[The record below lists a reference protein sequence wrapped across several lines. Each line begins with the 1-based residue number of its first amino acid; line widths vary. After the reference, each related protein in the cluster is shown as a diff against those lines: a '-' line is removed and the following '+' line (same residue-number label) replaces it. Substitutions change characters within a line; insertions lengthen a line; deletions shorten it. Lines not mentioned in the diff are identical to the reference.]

1 MINPQYEKLAK
12 VLIRYS
18 TNLQAGE
25 KILIE
30 FTDAPT
36 EMVQAIIREALV
48 VKAIP
53 VLEQKTTRLQRE
65 LFLGATEERIKFIA
79 ETELER
85 MKKMNAWIG
94 IRGLLN
100 AKEISDVPMKKMK
113 LYEQFW
119 LKPVHLEQ
127 RVRHTK
133 WVILRVPTASMAQ
146 MAGMSTDAF
155 EDFYFDVC
163 TGVDWKK
170 ASKAMDPLVKLMDR
184 TDKVHIKGPGTD
196 LTFSIKGIPAVK
208 CDGHLNIPD
217 LEVFT
222 APVKN
227 SVNGV
232 LQYNTPTSQRGFTYE
247 NVRFV
252 FKNGKITEATANNTK
267 KLNEILNT
275 DDGAR
280 YIGEFAFGLHPLIKK
295 PMDDILFDEKINGSF
310 HFTPGNAYE
319 AEADNG
325 NRSAIHWDMV
335 CIQTPEYGG
344 GEIYFDGK
352 LIRKNGRFVPK
363 NLQGMNPENLVVK
376 G

>member
-1 MINPQYEKLAK
+1 MIDPRYEKLAK

-18 TNLQAGE
+18 TALQKDE

-30 FTDAPT
+30 ATDAPP
-36 EMVQAIIREALV
+36 EMVQAILREALA

-53 VLEQKTTRLQRE
+53 VLELKTLRLQRE
-65 LFLGATEERIKFIA
+65 LFLGATEERMKFIA
-79 ETELER
+79 KSELAR
-85 MKKMNAWIG
+85 MKGMDAWIG

-100 AKEISDVPMKKMK
+100 TKELSDVPTKKLQ
-113 LYEQFW
+113 LYETHW
-119 LKPVHLEQ
+119 LKPVHLQQ

-133 WVILRVPTASMAQ
+133 WVILRVPTSSMAQ
-146 MAGMSTDAF
+146 NAKMSSDAF

-163 TGVDWKK
+163 TGVNWKK
-170 ASKAMDPLVKLMDR
+170 ASRAMDPLVELMNN

-196 LTFSIKGIPAVK
+196 LTFSIKGIPAIK
-208 CDGHLNIPD
+208 CDGHLNMPD

-232 LQYNTPTSQRGFTYE
+232 LQYNTPSTQRGFSYE
-247 NVRFV
+247 NVRLV
-252 FKNGKITEATANNTK
+252 FKKGKIVEATANDTK
-267 KLNEILNT
+267 RLNAILNT
-275 DDGAR
+275 DEGAR
-280 YIGEFAFGLHPLIKK
+280 FIGEFAFGLHPLIKQ
-295 PMDDILFDEKINGSF
+295 PMDDTLFDEKINGSF

-319 AEADNG
+319 DEADNG

-344 GEIYFDGK
+344 GEIYFDDK
-352 LIRKNGRFVPK
+352 LLRKDGRFVPK
-363 NLQGMNPENLVVK
+363 NLHGLNPENLVVK
-376 G
+376 E

>member
-1 MINPQYEKLAK
+1 MIDPRYEKLAK

-18 TNLQAGE
+18 TALKKGE

-30 FTDAPT
+30 ATDAPA
-36 EMVQAIIREALV
+36 EMVQAILREALA

-53 VLEQKTTRLQRE
+53 VLEQKTLRLQRE
-65 LFLGATEERIKFIA
+65 LFLGATEERMKFIA
-79 ETELER
+79 QTELER
-85 MKKMNAWIG
+85 MKKMDAWIG

-100 AKEISDVPMKKMK
+100 TKELSDVPTKKMQ
-113 LYEQFW
+113 LYETHW
-119 LKPVHLEQ
+119 LRLVHLQQ

-133 WVILRVPTASMAQ
+133 WVILRVPTSSMAQ
-146 MAGMSTDAF
+146 NAKMSSDAF

-170 ASKAMDPLVKLMDR
+170 ASKAMDPLVNLMNN

-196 LTFSIKGIPAVK
+196 LTFSIKGIPAIK
-208 CDGHLNIPD
+208 CDGHLNMPD

-227 SVNGV
+227 SVTGV
-232 LQYNTPTSQRGFTYE
+232 LQYNTPSTQRGFSYE
-247 NVRFV
+247 NVRLV
-252 FKNGKITEATANNTK
+252 FKKGKIVEATANDTQ
-267 KLNEILNT
+267 KLNAILNT

-280 YIGEFAFGLHPLIKK
+280 YIGEFAFGLHPLIKQ
-295 PMDDILFDEKINGSF
+295 PMDDTLFDEKINGSF

-319 AEADNG
+319 DEADNG

-344 GEIYFDGK
+344 GEIHFDGK
-352 LIRKNGRFVPK
+352 LIRKDGRFDPK
-363 NLQGMNPENLVVK
+363 NLQGLNPENLIVK
-376 G
+376 E

>member
-1 MINPQYEKLAK
+1 MINPRYEKLAK

-18 TNLQAGE
+18 TALKKGE
-25 KILIE
+25 KCLIE

-36 EMVQAIIREALV
+36 EMVQAIIREVYA
-48 VKAIP
+48 VKGIP
-53 VLEQKTTRLQRE
+53 VLDQKTLRLQRE
-65 LFLGATEERIKFIA
+65 LFLNCSEEQIKLIA
-79 ETELER
+79 DAELYR
-85 MKKMNAWIG
+85 MKKMDAWIG
-94 IRGLLN
+94 IRGLIN
-100 AKEISDVPMKKMK
+100 SKELSDVPTKKMQ
-113 LYEQFW
+113 LYEKLW

-133 WVILRVPTASMAQ
+133 WVILRVPTSSMAQ
-146 MAGMSTDAF
+146 MARMSSDAF

-170 ASKAMDPLVKLMDR
+170 ASKAMDPLVKLIEKTDR
-184 TDKVHIKGPGTD
+184 VQIKGPGTD
-196 LTFSIKGIPAVK
+196 LSFSIKGIPAVK
-208 CDGHLNIPD
+208 CDGHLNMPD

-222 APVKN
+222 APVRN

-232 LQYNTPTSQRGFTYE
+232 LQYNTPSTQRGFTFE
-247 NVRFV
+247 NVRLV
-252 FKNGKITEATANNTK
+252 FKKGKIVEASSNDSK
-267 KLNEILNT
+267 KLNDILNT

-280 YIGEFAFGLHPLIKK
+280 YIGEFALGIHPLINQ

-319 AEADNG
+319 DEADNG
-325 NRSAIHWDMV
+325 NRSAIHWDLV
-335 CIQTPEYGG
+335 CIQRPEYGG

-352 LIRKNGRFVPK
+352 LIRKDGRFVPK
-363 NLQGMNPENLVVK
+363 NLQGLNPENLVVK

>member
-1 MINPQYEKLAK
+1 MINLRYEKLAK

-18 TNLQAGE
+18 TALKKGE
-25 KILIE
+25 NILIE

-36 EMVQAIIREALV
+36 EMVQAIIREVYA
-48 VKAIP
+48 VKGIP
-53 VLEQKTTRLQRE
+53 VLDQKTLRLQRE
-65 LFLGATEERIKFIA
+65 LFLNCSEEQMKLISDA
-79 ETELER
+79 ELYR
-85 MKKMNAWIG
+85 MKKMDAWIG
-94 IRGLLN
+94 IRGLIN
-100 AKEISDVPMKKMK
+100 SKELSDVPTKKMQ
-113 LYEQFW
+113 LYEKLW

-127 RVRHTK
+127 RVRHTR
-133 WVILRVPTASMAQ
+133 WVILRVPTSSMAQ
-146 MAGMSTDAF
+146 MARMSSDAF

-170 ASKAMDPLVKLMDR
+170 ASKAMVPLVKLMETTDR
-184 TDKVHIKGPGTD
+184 VQIKGPDTD
-196 LTFSIKGIPAVK
+196 LSFSIKGIPAIK
-208 CDGHLNIPD
+208 CDGHLNMPD

-222 APVKN
+222 APVRN

-232 LQYNTPTSQRGFTYE
+232 LQYNTPSTQRGFTFE
-247 NVRFV
+247 NVRLV
-252 FKNGKITEATANNTK
+252 FKKGKIVEASSNDSK

-280 YIGEFAFGLHPLIKK
+280 YIGEFALGIHPLINQ

-319 AEADNG
+319 DEADNG
-325 NRSAIHWDMV
+325 NRSAIHWDLV
-335 CIQTPEYGG
+335 CIQRPEYGG

-352 LIRKNGRFVPK
+352 LIRKDGRFVPK
-363 NLQGMNPENLVVK
+363 NLQGLNPENLVVK